1 MAMYPALALVACL
14 VAAEPKADS
23 SGELPYVQEM
33 NHVFAESDGVG
44 LLMDIFT
51 PTGKRNGLAI
61 VDVASGSYES
71 SRAKLNDHKKAKMF
85 DIFCGKGY
93 TVFAVRPG
101 SRSKF
106 SIAEMLDNV
115 KLGIRW
121 VKAHASEYD
130 IDPNRLG
137 LTGASAGGH
146 LACLAAVT
154 AVDGDPASADP
165 LQQQSTRV
173 NAVVAFFPPTD
184 FLNYGKKTFTVDTIR
199 TISPL
204 FGNAMFPGGI
214 DKLSNEEVFAA
225 VEKLSPARLVT
236 SEAPPFLLFHG
247 TADFLVPLR
256 QSQLMLEALQ
266 KAGVPA
272 ELIIKQGGGH
282 PWPTI
287 HEEVAVA
294 ADWLDKQLLP
304 AQAAAE

>member
-1 MAMYPALALVACL
+1 MSLSYALLVGVL
-14 VAAEPKADS
+14 LAAEPVAEAKTD
-23 SGELPYVQEM
+23 LPYVQQM
-33 NHVFAESDGVG
+33 NVVFAESDGIG

-85 DIFCGKGY
+85 DIFCARGY

-101 SRSKF
+101 SRPKF
-106 SIAEMLDNV
+106 SIAEMLANLN
-115 KLGIRW
+115 LGIRW
-121 VKAHASEYD
+121 VKAHAKEYD

-154 AVDGDPASADP
+154 AEDGDPNASDP
-165 LQQQSTRV
+165 LKREGTRV

-184 FLNYGKKTFTVDTIR
+184 FINYGKKPFTIDSIR
-199 TISPL
+199 LISPL
-204 FGNAMFPGGI
+204 FGNTLFPGGI
-214 DKLSNEEVFAA
+214 DKLSNEEVYAA

-236 SEAPPFLLFHG
+236 SAAPPFILFHG
-247 TADFLVPLR
+247 TADPLVPLR
-256 QSQLMLEALQ
+256 QSQYMIDALK

-272 ELIIKQGGGH
+272 ELVIKKGGGH

-287 HEEVAVA
+287 HEEVEIA
-294 ADWLDKQLLP
+294 ASWLDKQLLP
-304 AQAAAE
+304 TETSSK